1 MSSSIHIILTI
12 EPFLPIIKHIV
23 AVPHISI
30 PLNTMA
36 LEFGKVTNGRRS
48 NAKISCFLLCC
59 IMINSSANVN
69 AFTLPSNNRLAISIV
84 APSPSPLFAK
94 PPTRAN
100 YDIDAMEALEAE
112 RDHQEKLRNQS
123 PDEQIEEPE
132 EEDEWELLEDLG
144 GLKEYTVSDEMNLQ
158 RIDAILSAMEPDM
171 SRSLCGSLISDGKVA
186 ILTPESSAA
195 GQKPTVTTRKSI
207 KLETGTIMF
216 VKHAVDET
224 PTEIL
229 AQNLPLN
236 ILYEDECMIVLNKAA
251 GMVVHPAVGN
261 WDGTVVNALAYYLAN
276 ESPFGS
282 GDFIESDGKIKPDQA
297 AGVDIDGTDGE
308 VGVSFRPGIVHRLDK
323 GTTGILVVAKTR
335 ESLTALSACFAN
347 RQVRKTY
354 VAVTGK

>member
-1 MSSSIHIILTI
+1 
-12 EPFLPIIKHIV
+12 
-23 AVPHISI
+23 
-30 PLNTMA
+30 
-36 LEFGKVTNGRRS
+36 
-48 NAKISCFLLCC
+48 
-59 IMINSSANVN
+59 
-69 AFTLPSNNRLAISIV
+69 
-84 APSPSPLFAK
+84 
-94 PPTRAN
+94 
-100 YDIDAMEALEAE
+100 MEALEAE

-132 EEDEWELLEDLG
+132 EEDEWELLQATSDLG
-144 GLKEYTVSDEMNLQ
+144 GLKEYTVSEEMNLQ

-171 SRSLCGSLISDGKVA
+171 SRSLCGSLISDGMVA

-195 GQKPTVTTRKSI
+195 GQKPTVTTRKST
-207 KLETGTIMF
+207 KLETGTVMH

-236 ILYEDECMIVLNKAA
+236 ILYEDEYMIVLNKAA

-276 ESPFGS
+276 VSPFGS

-354 VAVTGK
+354 VAVAGK